1 MISLFLM
8 TLGHVGCINFRYFC
22 LLSSYLGVNV
32 LVSDSPQSPSSFL
45 GCYHWDAV
53 GWEARQ
59 PSLRIIWRKRER
71 ELALDCKTCLGRLHL
86 LSFTGG
92 SDLHPSLMTLP
103 ALASFLLFFFF
114 PHRHFLWENPCT
126 RNLSW
131 HLLLKGPR
139 VTALPK
145 VCSKLCS
152 THGIQEPLFPCTFAN
167 TLAPPSN
174 WTTSE
179 QVDTPSTP
187 STALRGMLLARAWLR
202 LLKWLVTKLNPNC
215 LKHKRTFIYSYAWK
229 ARVFCLQARLD
240 PGV

>member
-103 ALASFLLFFFF
+103 ALASFLLFFS
-114 PHRHFLWENPCT
+114 HT
-126 RNLSW
+126 GLSSKKILVHVIYLGTYFSKDPEW
-131 HLLLKGPR
+131 WPSQKSALSYTPPMVYKSPSSPALLP
-139 VTALPK
+139 
-145 VCSKLCS
+145 
-152 THGIQEPLFPCTFAN
+152 

-187 STALRGMLLARAWLR
+187 STALKGMLLARASLR
-202 LLKWLVTKLNPNC
+202 LLKWLVIKLNPNC
-215 LKHKRTFIYSYAWK
+215 LKHKTFIYSYAWK
-229 ARVFCLQARLD
+229 AGVFCLQARLD